1 MSRNNIEYC
10 TARSSWPSCHILFNP
25 ISFVLHKPLL
35 NKCELVTRSICA
47 RKGWAKYLRTWS
59 LSQTNSTRCPVKFEA
74 GVVHMPVYKA
84 GRLASIWL
92 ALEVFSKF
100 DEVLMITI
108 LLQPDH
114 EMRTSGS
121 IGSDHDPL
129 SYRHTWLNLPV
140 FTRTAHSCYWDID
153 KYKGRGG
160 ETFSDIHLYFRGK
173 NIWCSLNRKIDGPQS
188 EEVPE
193 SLPKTEPQ
201 QID

>member
-1 MSRNNIEYC
+1 MRIGNPLNLRKEGVGKIFVNLKLVSNKFDPMSCQIRSRC
-10 TARSSWPSCHILFNP
+10 TPC
-25 ISFVLHKPLL
+25 
-35 NKCELVTRSICA
+35 
-47 RKGWAKYLRTWS
+47 
-59 LSQTNSTRCPVKFEA
+59 
-74 GVVHMPVYKA
+74 
-84 GRLASIWL
+84 ASIQGSPTHFHL
-92 ALEVFSKF
+92 TRTEAFSKF

-153 KYKGRGG
+153 KYRGRGG
-160 ETFSDIHLYFRGK
+160 ETFSDIHLDFRGK
-173 NIWCSLNRKIDGPQS
+173 NSWCSLNRKIDGPQA
-188 EEVPE
+188 EGLPE